1 MLLGFSLLAP
11 RHALVEPF
19 SGGVPDSMTLPVHHD
34 VSGVLQQLLPPP
46 ATPMTWR
53 QLGELAVERGL
64 LQIAAPAEWALVQST
79 LKNLASRGRA
89 QRVGTVRVA
98 GSARPM
104 TLFARA

>member
-1 MLLGFSLLAP
+1 MSRSSSKGPAP
-11 RHALVEPF
+11 YPMTVT
-19 SGGVPDSMTLPVHHD
+19 VPPD
-34 VSGVLQQLLPPP
+34 VSGVLLQLLPPP
-46 ATPMTWR
+46 ASPMTWR